1 MFSRSDTLEVKE
13 VPLISINISSL
24 NTRKDLGAGTED
36 AGLADLALSIKEKGL
51 LNPITVL
58 KKENGTYDLIIG
70 QRRFLAC
77 KQLGLETIPAIVRDS
92 MDDTDATILSLVE
105 NVHRADMSPIDKA
118 RAYQKIYQKY
128 QDYASVV
135 RETGVSIA
143 TIKKYMTL
151 LDLAPSIQQSLTTS
165 DGPAGIGT
173 LSKLAET
180 FKSPDEQ
187 ERVLEAIGGFKQD
200 VQLKIIR
207 ASDGNLSQISNLKE
221 KAMQGAFNTVICH
234 GIEDCGFIPKKLREP
249 IRRMIENSKNDS

>member
-1 MFSRSDTLEVKE
+1 MEVKE
-13 VPLISINISSL
+13 IRLNLINVSSL

-36 AGLADLALSIKEKGL
+36 ASLADLALSIKEKGL
-51 LNPITVL
+51 LNPITVF
-58 KKENGTYDLIIG
+58 NRNDGTYDLIIG

-77 KQLGLETIPAIVRDS
+77 KQLGLETIPAIVRDRT
-92 MDDTDATILSLVE
+92 DDTDATILSLVE

-128 QDYASVV
+128 EDYVSVA

-151 LDLAPSIQQSLTTS
+151 LDLAPSIQESLTTS

-187 ERVLEAIGGFKQD
+187 EKVLEAIGGFKQD
-200 VQLKIIR
+200 VQLKIIKQ
-207 ASDGNLSQISNLKE
+207 SDGNLSQISNLKE
-221 KAMQGAFNTVICH
+221 KALQGAFNTVICH
-234 GIEDCGFIPKKLREP
+234 GIDDCGFIPKKLREP
-249 IRRMIENSKNDS
+249 IRRMIENSKNES